1 MFTRRLLL
9 SITLMLVAPGVVLAA
24 PHPATYAKRV
34 GTLGVKFDVNGQ
46 SYKLVKVPFKA
57 FEGGKYAIIYP
68 IRVWDDNSLGG
79 GLFTTV
85 HSDKPFKQNT
95 TISGFPAYIS
105 IQDSRDYDLH
115 SDTGTDLSFVVQG
128 RANGTVTIQVGETL
142 VSLTLSQHHQGDNPD
157 DAPFYW
163 NETDLDV
170 EGQVNVTPYA
180 EWPKWRDL
188 KPEAAALDTLL
199 DYVQI
204 IAL

>member
-9 SITLMLVAPGVVLAA
+9 SISLMLVAPGVALAA
-24 PHPATYAKRV
+24 PHPATYTKRV
-34 GTLGVKFDVNGQ
+34 GTLGVKFDINGQ
-46 SYKLVKVPFKA
+46 SYKLVRVPFKA
-57 FEGGKYAIIYP
+57 FEGGKYAVIYP
-68 IRVWDDNSLGG
+68 IAVWDDNSLGG

-188 KPEAAALDTLL
+188 KSEAAALDTLL

>member
-1 MFTRRLLL
+1 VFTRKLLL
-9 SITLMLVAPGVVLAA
+9 AIGLMVVAPGVALAA
-24 PHPATYAKRV
+24 VHPATYTKRV
-34 GTLGVKFDVNGQ
+34 ATLGVKFDVNGQ
-46 SYKLVKVPFKA
+46 SYKLVRVPFKA
-57 FEGGKYAIIYP
+57 FEGGKYAITYP
-68 IRVWDDNSLGG
+68 IQVSDDNSLGG

-105 IQDSRDYDLH
+105 IQDSRDYDLYR
-115 SDTGTDLSFVVQG
+115 DLGADLAFVVQG

-142 VSLTLSQHHQGDNPD
+142 VSLTLSQHHAGDNS
-157 DAPFYW
+157 DA
-163 NETDLDV
+163 ETDLNV

-199 DYVQI
+199 DYIQI